1 MSVQRKAFEVLNRVS
16 GLAPLRVPN
25 FENEDPVLVT
35 PFNLGAASAAA
46 LGLGAAAAGELWRL
60 RGGEQQDIS
69 VDLKASASSLVS
81 FALQKLN
88 GETVPR
94 PGESEPVTQ
103 IYRAGDG
110 RYVHLHGGFP
120 FLAKRTLDLLNAKH
134 NPEAIAEGVAK
145 WNVFALE
152 EALAYMGLCGAVV
165 RTEEEWKATAQGA
178 ALANTPP
185 IVLRKIGSATPL
197 RLSEAKEALANIH
210 VLDLTR
216 VLAGPTVGR
225 TLASYGADVLQ
236 VRNEKLPTIECFDLD
251 TGHGKRSIN
260 LDLQKPGDAERLRQL
275 ARGAHIFVDSYRP
288 GALSRLGFSPLALA
302 HSNPGMICVAVSAYG
317 HEGPWASRRG
327 WEQMAQ
333 AATGLAYEQGAF
345 LAKRA
350 GRREVTPRL
359 LPAAACDYITGYLGA
374 AGAIA
379 ALLRRVREGGSWLVE
394 VSLCATAMWLQ
405 TLGRADEKTVPHS
418 WQPSGLDAYRKS
430 CETTRGRLEFL
441 GPVVRM
447 AQTPPAWR
455 RPPPMPSADEVKW
468 LAA

>member
-1 MSVQRKAFEVLNRVS
+1 VRS
-16 GLAPLRVPN
+16 G
-25 FENEDPVLVT
+25 
-35 PFNLGAASAAA
+35 
-46 LGLGAAAAGELWRL
+46 
-60 RGGEQQDIS
+60 
-69 VDLKASASSLVS
+69 
-81 FALQKLN
+81 
-88 GETVPR
+88 
-94 PGESEPVTQ
+94 
-103 IYRAGDG
+103 
-110 RYVHLHGGFP
+110 
-120 FLAKRTLDLLNAKH
+120 
-134 NPEAIAEGVAK
+134 
-145 WNVFALE
+145 
-152 EALAYMGLCGAVV
+152 
-165 RTEEEWKATAQGA
+165 EEWKAAAQGA

-185 IVLRKIGSATPL
+185 IVLRKIGSAAPL
-197 RLSEAKEALANIH
+197 RLSEAKEALTNIH

-225 TLASYGADVLQ
+225 TLASYGADILQ
-236 VRNEKLPTIECFDLD
+236 VRSEKLPTIECFDLD

-260 LDLQKPGDAERLRQL
+260 LELHKPGDAERLRQL

-302 HSNPGMICVAVSAYG
+302 HSNPGMIYVAVSAYG
-317 HEGPWASRRG
+317 HEGPWAARRG

-333 AATGLAYEQGAF
+333 AATGLAHEQGAF

-350 GRREVTPRL
+350 GRREAAPRL

-394 VSLCATAMWLQ
+394 VSLCATAMWLR
-405 TLGRADEKTVPHS
+405 TLGRADEKAVPDS
-418 WQPSGLDAYRKS
+418 WQPSGLDAYMKS

-447 AQTPPAWR
+447 AQTPPVWR